1 MLDLWGLLWAVF
13 APVLASEEASGLGD
27 YYRESDF
34 EYLYSFHSWVVG
46 TVVVLLV
53 AVAIDDT
60 TRDVDGKVT
69 STRDASI

>member
-1 MLDLWGLLWAVF
+1 M
-13 APVLASEEASGLGD
+13 SGLGD
-27 YYRESDF
+27 YYRESEF
-34 EYLYSFHSWVVG
+34 GYLYFFHSLVIG

-69 STRDASI
+69 STWDAFVNIGTFLEDVAGLVT